1 MTEEQKAAYVMSQMI
16 CAQAKIEGMRAEN
29 TLREMRGEALAY
41 SDEDFFAVIEE
52 FGIHQNAVMKVFT
65 L

>member
-1 MTEEQKAAYVMSQMI
+1 MIEEQKAVYVMSQAV
-16 CAQAKIEGMRAEN
+16 CAQAKIEGMKAEN
-29 TLREMRGEALAY
+29 TLREMRGETPAY

-52 FGIHQNAVMKVFT
+52 FGIHHNAVMKVFT